1 MAVIVC
7 ERDERRIRC
16 NSETNGYSPD
26 ERSAQGVFLRLFS
39 VPPKYFS
46 EVIFM
51 QKHRIQYM
59 AKVAILGAL
68 AGVIMLLE
76 CPLPFAP
83 PFYQLNFSEIA
94 TLISGFALGPV
105 AGVLA
110 ELIKILVNLIFTGT
124 KTMFVGEL
132 SSFIM
137 GVSFVLPAAM
147 LYKHKKCF
155 KTAVI
160 GMVLGSVSLALVGA
174 LMNYFVIIPA
184 YVKFMG
190 LEMDAIIAMGT
201 AVNGNINGLE
211 TLILFATVPFN
222 LVKGVGCSF
231 LTALVYKRVSP
242 ILHKNFGKKQK
253 KA

>member
-1 MAVIVC
+1 
-7 ERDERRIRC
+7 
-16 NSETNGYSPD
+16 
-26 ERSAQGVFLRLFS
+26 
-39 VPPKYFS
+39 
-46 EVIFM
+46 M

-137 GVSFVLPAAM
+137 GVSFVLPAAI

-155 KTAVI
+155 KTAVL
-160 GMVLGSVSLALVGA
+160 GMVLGTVSLTVVGA
-174 LMNYFVIIPA
+174 LMNYAVIIPA

-190 LEMDAIIAMGT
+190 LTEGAIINMGT
-201 AVNGNINGLE
+201 AVNGSINSLGSLV
-211 TLILFATVPFN
+211 LFATVPFN
-222 LVKGVGCSF
+222 LVKGVCCSF
-231 LTALVYKRVSP
+231 LTALIYKRVSP
-242 ILHKNFGKKQK
+242 ILHKNFGKK
-253 KA
+253 